1 MIFDDSKNQP
11 EDIFEGVEPAA
22 PSELPPG
29 VPAARPVLREVAPGG
44 AMPPVAPKRGGLGRI
59 LGIFLV
65 MILILGAG
73 GAVFYFLYWG
83 PAQEADLAPTV
94 NEESE
99 EVEQEEVTIPA
110 VVQPEPVEE
119 EEEEPLVPPSQPTEP
134 KDTDTDGLTDEEEL
148 ALGTNPNLIDT
159 DGDGLSDR
167 EEIRVWKTNALDID
181 TDGDGYDDKT
191 EIDGGYDPSGPGKLP
206 TFPET

>member
-22 PSELPPG
+22 PSQAPPG
-29 VPAARPVLREVAPGG
+29 VPAPRPVLREVAPGG
-44 AMPPVAPKRGGLGRI
+44 AMPPARPKRGGLGKI

-83 PAQEADLAPTV
+83 PAQEQIVVPVVT
-94 NEESE
+94 EEPSE
-99 EVEQEEVTIPA
+99 I
-110 VVQPEPVEE
+110 EE
-119 EEEEPLVPPSQPTEP
+119 EETTPPAIPQEEPEEEEVLILPTEP
-134 KDTDTDGLTDEEEL
+134 EPELGKDTDGDGLTDEEEL
-148 ALGTNPNLIDT
+148 ALGTNPNLVDT

-191 EIDGGYDPSGPGKLP
+191 EIDGGYDPIGPGKLP